1 MKIIGMLGGLGPP
14 STVKY
19 YEWLT
24 QGVQQRTGGTSQG
37 ARVLINALDGKDIAA
52 FRARGD
58 DEGEGAFFAAE
69 AQRLQRA
76 GAECIL
82 IASNTSHKNA
92 PWVEDAVSIPLIHLA
107 KATARAVVESGQRKV
122 VLLATATTL
131 EGHFYTDILRAAGLD
146 VVIPDA
152 DERAYMDEAIYQRL
166 VRNIV
171 APADKE
177 RFAEITKKLIKRH
190 KAEGV
195 ILGCTELTLLSLPER
210 FEVPF
215 YDTVRIHVEAALD
228 FAIEA

>member
-24 QGVQQRTGGTSQG
+24 QGVQERTVGASQG

-52 FRARGD
+52 FREAGD
-58 DEGEGAFFAAE
+58 DEGEGAFFATE
-69 AQRLQRA
+69 AQRLERA

-92 PWVEDAVSIPLIHLA
+92 PWVEEAVSIPLIHLA
-107 KATARAVVESGQRKV
+107 KATARAVVRAGQRKV
-122 VLLATATTL
+122 VLLATSTTL
-131 EGHFYTDILRAAGLD
+131 EGRFYTDILRDAGLD

-152 DERAYMDEAIYQRL
+152 DDRAYMNDAIYKRL

-171 APADKE
+171 EPADE
-177 RFAEITKKLIKRH
+177 DGFADITRRLINRH
-190 KAEGV
+190 QAEGV

-210 FEVPF
+210 FDVPY
-215 YDTVRIHVEAALD
+215 YDTVRIHIEAALD
-228 FAIEA
+228 FAFGA